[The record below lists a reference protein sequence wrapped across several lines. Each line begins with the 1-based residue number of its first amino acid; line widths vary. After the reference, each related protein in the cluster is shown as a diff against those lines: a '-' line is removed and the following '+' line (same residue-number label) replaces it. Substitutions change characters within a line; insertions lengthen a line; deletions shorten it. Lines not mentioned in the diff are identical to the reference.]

1 MKGNSLLER
10 TFAFQDQVLPR
21 HISTNLER
29 FSFVSD
35 GIALL
40 SDIDISPETWDT
52 IPVEMRSLFNY
63 FHADALSSLISATRL
78 CLHGCET
85 DALALMRV
93 VLENLT
99 ILNYIA
105 TERLYLEAFVDIQ
118 QRARCGRPFSDKFSY
133 KTAIRSLGI
142 TDHRNRA
149 RGYMSTFGSH
159 ASPPRLKLALV
170 QRGGSLHPKV
180 GLALDNP
187 RSIRLVLGELA
198 THVLFAARVVHDFL
212 STYLDVVPPAF
223 AKSHAELESLYKD
236 LKIE

>member
-1 MKGNSLLER
+1 MKGNSLLELI
-10 TFAFQDQVLPR
+10 FALQDQVLPR
-21 HISTNLER
+21 HISTNLDL

-40 SDIDISPETWDT
+40 SDINISPETWDT

-63 FHADALSSLISATRL
+63 FHADALSSLISAARL

-99 ILNYIA
+99 ILDYIA
-105 TERLYLEAFVDIQ
+105 TKRLYHEAFVEIQ
-118 QRARCGRPFSDKFSY
+118 QGARRGKPFSAKFSY

-142 TDHRNRA
+142 TDRRNRL
-149 RGYMSTFGSH
+149 RGDMSTFGSH
-159 ASPPRLKLALV
+159 VSPPRLKLAQV
-170 QRGGSLHPKV
+170 QRGGSYHPKV

-187 RSIRLVLGELA
+187 RSIRLVLYELA
-198 THVLFAARVVHDFL
+198 SCVLFAARVVHEFL

-223 AKSHAELESLYKD
+223 AKSHTELEALYKD

>member
-1 MKGNSLLER
+1 
-10 TFAFQDQVLPR
+10 
-21 HISTNLER
+21 
-29 FSFVSD
+29 
-35 GIALL
+35 
-40 SDIDISPETWDT
+40 
-52 IPVEMRSLFNY
+52 
-63 FHADALSSLISATRL
+63 
-78 CLHGCET
+78 
-85 DALALMRV
+85 MRV

-99 ILNYIA
+99 ILDYIA
-105 TERLYLEAFVDIQ
+105 TKRLYLEAFVEIQ

-142 TDHRNRA
+142 TDHRNRV
-149 RGYMSTFGSH
+149 RGDMSTFGSH

-170 QRGGSLHPKV
+170 QRGGSHHPKV

-223 AKSHAELESLYKD
+223 AKSHAELEALYKD